1 MRSRLASSAAQRSI
15 ARPEKLLHGARFG
28 IAAYCMPGLTCLQT
42 DNRCKHAD
50 RPKLD
55 TVDRQ

>member
-15 ARPEKLLHGARFG
+15 ARPEKFLHGACVSHG
-28 IAAYCMPGLTCLQT
+28 GLTCLQT

-50 RPKLD
+50 RSKLD
-55 TVDRQ
+55 AVDRQ